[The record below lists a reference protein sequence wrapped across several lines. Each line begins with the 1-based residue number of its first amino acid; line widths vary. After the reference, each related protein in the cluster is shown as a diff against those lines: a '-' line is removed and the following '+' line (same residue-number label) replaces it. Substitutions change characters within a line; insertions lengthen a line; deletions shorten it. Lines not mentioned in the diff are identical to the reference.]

1 MPQQWDK
8 QEIKGPVQKKKT
20 PPRTTGGG
28 VDPKRIL
35 LHETSRE
42 RPATQL
48 NLQIDTVIRLLLVT
62 SYVT

>member
-8 QEIKGPVQKKKT
+8 QEIKGPVQKKT

>member
-1 MPQQWDK
+1 MGQTRDK
-8 QEIKGPVQKKKT
+8 RSSTKKKT